1 MTFEFK
7 RLIVSTPNNN
17 NNNNNNNNIFGTLRN
32 TSARPTSISWI
43 SRAYNWLFLNF
54 CSSCKMYMLEAY
66 GFSHIN

>member
-7 RLIVSTPNNN
+7 RLIVSTPNIIYIY
-17 NNNNNNNNIFGTLRN
+17 IFGTLRN